1 MLTGTTFIVAA
12 GLLAAILLAI
22 GVGIDAIGLVIL
34 ASLVFVGAA
43 AVWIALKT
51 KERRVSPATCPE
63 CGGLIS
69 PHAPHCKHCGATF

>member
-1 MLTGTTFIVAA
+1 MLTGTTSIVGA

-51 KERRVSPATCPE
+51 KERRVSPATCPV